1 LKKYGNNIWK
11 RNQKNLSRILLKA
24 KQFIIY
30 SLFSVMS
37 YVKLSFMINN
47 FEKSEEVNNI
57 EFLFTIEKVLKKHGK
72 LIF

>member
-1 LKKYGNNIWK
+1 
-11 RNQKNLSRILLKA
+11 
-24 KQFIIY
+24 
-30 SLFSVMS
+30 
-37 YVKLSFMINN
+37 MINN